1 MRPHPKQASLVAAVT
16 PAKKDLTVTIA
27 KSHQVYLIQYSATTI
42 YYESHL
48 RNIHVGTKVT
58 GSLVGTTMTAQRISS
73 KVVTRTS
80 TATSGIASP
89 NFGASGPCVGRKYV
103 GNVERFFSGTRG
115 VARTTCGAV
124 EVGVRRE
131 GWNATSATTRLRVA
145 IEPGESLASG
155 GRA

>member
-1 MRPHPKQASLVAAVT
+1 M
-16 PAKKDLTVTIA
+16 TIA

-103 GNVERFFSGTRG
+103 GNVGRFFSGTRG
-115 VARTTCGAV
+115 VARTTCGATEVRCATRGV
-124 EVGVRRE
+124 ERH
-131 GWNATSATTRLRVA
+131 
-145 IEPGESLASG
+145 
-155 GRA
+155 